1 MCVGCHGRDGKRELV
16 RMVRSPA
23 GDVAVDPTGSAPGR
37 GAYLHPVPS
46 CVEAAVTRG
55 SLARALRA
63 GVAADGAARLRDEI
77 ERETRSG

>member
-1 MCVGCHGRDGKRELV
+1 MCVGCGGRDGKPALV
-16 RMVRSPA
+16 RVVRSPG

-37 GAYLHPVPS
+37 GAYLHPVAS
-46 CVEAAVTRG
+46 CVEVAVARG